1 MKGRWR
7 NPLASYKFMISL
19 INKNLF
25 SGTNRVALTP
35 NWTNGMFFK
44 DMLSFLPSYPLQVH
58 HLIAHPTYLDIPKS
72 FHMLQAKIASFVGNQ
87 DLSDAPD
94 VRRGTA
100 PNLVRLTTGRGI
112 DRSALNHRPWR
123 MPMGKCFNR
132 TLM

>member
-112 DRSALNHRPWR
+112 NRSALNHRPWR